1 VPAGSA
7 QVSSG
12 PLTFQPG
19 RCLLSPP
26 SWTLFFGRSLFD
38 AANVWND
45 GFVTFVVDIAGNA
58 ADALSRVAANPSRY
72 SLILLDMLLPDTNGY
87 DMLPKLHSLTTN
99 NAAVVMASANSQ
111 AELVQLC
118 LRRGA
123 DAFMAKPLGCEDV
136 RHIWQYVKELPD
148 GSFKDDVTAA
158 RSSSKSA
165 PSAPRSEPAS
175 TFEVSV
181 QHTVLAAVAELD
193 ELNMRVCAGRSR
205 LGETQQNVVLCT
217 GSACASD
224 ASDADRGVRH
234 AAGEPAGSC
243 SSADCDEP
251 CPPPA
256 PRTGKGWEQTQQNVV
271 LCTGSAC
278 ASDASDADRGVR
290 HAAGEPAGSCSSAD
304 CDEPCPPPAPRTGK
318 GWEHEDVAHE
328 RYPRAPSG
336 QGLQR
341 HTSSESVSSGHS
353 DSGLWTVSSL
363 PRDHL
368 SDSQDV
374 AANCAQQ

>member
-1 VPAGSA
+1 MSSA
-7 QVSSG
+7 T
-12 PLTFQPG
+12 PTFQPS

-26 SWTLFFGRSLFD
+26 SWTLVFGRSLFD
-38 AANVWND
+38 AANVYND

-58 ADALSRVAANPSRY
+58 ADALSCVAANPSRY

-181 QHTVLAAVAELD
+181 QHTVLAAVTELD

-256 PRTGKGWEQTQQNVV
+256 PRTGKGWE
-271 LCTGSAC
+271 
-278 ASDASDADRGVR
+278 
-290 HAAGEPAGSCSSAD
+290 
-304 CDEPCPPPAPRTGK
+304 
-318 GWEHEDVAHE
+318 HEDVAHE

-336 QGLQR
+336 QGLPR